1 MRDPRT
7 FAVMHNVRPLQFVT
21 ESAGGHRNRSMSL
34 STHHHNGAPRPEPRY
49 SLQLQTDENSY
60 LLRLKIIGATS
71 LAKKDIFG
79 ASDPYVRVELQ
90 KLDSD
95 VTLET
100 FLTKTKKKTLNPV
113 WNQEFVFRVNPREH
127 KLLIQ
132 VFDENRLT
140 RDDFLGMVEL
150 ALGAVP
156 TESAAAARPPPLKYP
171 LRPRSARS
179 RVRGHIEV
187 YAALVGRVG
196 EPGVAA
202 AAERGDDWELVH
214 AAPAAGEVHSVRTVP
229 SAIGCDW
236 ELIDASDLTVVGD
249 PLPPGWEE
257 RQDGNGRTYYV
268 NHIERSTQWERPTF
282 TRNQS
287 VESQAERM
295 ETAVTE
301 FQRRFHISAD
311 EEHSSPASSQ
321 HQEELSNRS
330 GATNSTEPTPYS
342 TPVRSPKLATE
353 GAERNDGE
361 SDNVA
366 STSLSE
372 THCDSN
378 LRDNCEEDD
387 VVCANEG
394 AARLQDIAENNETDD
409 AQAEDA
415 SQEVEAVQAAD
426 AEQSND
432 NDANGESQTE
442 REAET
447 SAEQNEMAT
456 ENEHSEN
463 AEEFA
468 EESLTFDENHF
479 STPTGGASPTSSRRR
494 SASSGSEDET
504 DGSTE
509 STRSSSASSTQS
521 QNLPNADGLP
531 PGWTMQKA
539 PNGRIFFIDHNQK
552 TTTWIDPRTGCASSL
567 PSAAAATAGAEADE
581 LGALPEGWEE
591 RVHTDGRIFFID
603 HNTRTTQ
610 WEDPRL
616 SNPQI
621 AGPAVP
627 YSRDYKRKYE
637 YLKSQLRK
645 PSNVPNKFE
654 IKVRR
659 NSILEDSYRIITSV
673 NRIELLKTKL
683 WVEFESEVGLDYG
696 GLAREWFFL
705 LSKEMFNP
713 YYGLFEYSAMDNYTL
728 QINPNSGVCNEEHLS
743 YFKFIGRVAGM
754 AVYHGKLLD
763 AFFIRPFYKMMLSKP
778 IELQDMESVDLEYYN
793 SLIYIKENDP
803 SELYLTFS
811 VDEEQ
816 FGKTIQRD
824 LKPGGAN
831 IPVDEE
837 NKDEYIKLV
846 IQWRFVSRV
855 QEQMSS
861 FLEGFGALVPL
872 NLLKIFDEHE
882 LELLL
887 CGIQH
892 IDVRDWRANTLYKGD
907 YHANHIVVQWFWRVV
922 LSFSNEMR
930 SRLLQFVTGTSRVP
944 MNGFKE
950 LYGSNGPQLFTIE
963 RWGSPDNYPRA
974 HTCFNRIDL
983 PPYESYQQL
992 REKLVKAIEG
1002 SQGFAGVD

>member
-1 MRDPRT
+1 
-7 FAVMHNVRPLQFVT
+7 
-21 ESAGGHRNRSMSL
+21 
-34 STHHHNGAPRPEPRY
+34 
-49 SLQLQTDENSY
+49 TDENSS
-60 LLRLKIIGATS
+60 LLRLKIIGAYS

-79 ASDPYVRVELQ
+79 ASDPYVRIELQ
-90 KLDSD
+90 KVDGD

-113 WNQEFVFRVNPREH
+113 WNQEFVFRIRPQEH

-140 RDDFLGMVEL
+140 RDDFLGMVEVPL
-150 ALGAVP
+150 ASLPA
-156 TESAAAARPPPLKYP
+156 ESAGSARPALAKYP
-171 LRPRSARS
+171 LRPRRSVARS
-179 RVRGHIEV
+179 RVRGYIEV
-187 YAALVGRVG
+187 YHALVGRVG
-196 EPGVAA
+196 DAGDSGHAGDAA
-202 AAERGDDWELVH
+202 DAANAAPAPHDDWEMVE
-214 AAPAAGEVHSVRTVP
+214 PALQLGHVP
-229 SAIGCDW
+229 PTIG
-236 ELIDASDLTVVGD
+236 GD
-249 PLPPGWEE
+249 PLPVGWEE
-257 RQDGNGRTYYV
+257 RQDANGRTYYV
-268 NHIERSTQWERPTF
+268 NHNERSTQWERPTIA
-282 TRNQS
+282 RNTS
-287 VESQAERM
+287 TESQAERM

-301 FQRRFHISAD
+301 FQRRFHIS
-311 EEHSSPASSQ
+311 
-321 HQEELSNRS
+321 
-330 GATNSTEPTPYS
+330 
-342 TPVRSPKLATE
+342 V
-353 GAERNDGE
+353 
-361 SDNVA
+361 
-366 STSLSE
+366 
-372 THCDSN
+372 
-378 LRDNCEEDD
+378 
-387 VVCANEG
+387 
-394 AARLQDIAENNETDD
+394 DD
-409 AQAEDA
+409 AA
-415 SQEVEAVQAAD
+415 
-426 AEQSND
+426 
-432 NDANGESQTE
+432 QT
-442 REAET
+442 RAPHHLPH
-447 SAEQNEMAT
+447 Q
-456 ENEHSEN
+456 
-463 AEEFA
+463 
-468 EESLTFDENHF
+468 
-479 STPTGGASPTSSRRR
+479 
-494 SASSGSEDET
+494 DET
-504 DGSTE
+504 DGSTD
-509 STRSSSASSTQS
+509 STQSSSASSTQS
-521 QNLPNADGLP
+521 QNLPNSDGLP
-531 PGWTMQKA
+531 TGWTMQRA

-567 PSAAAATAGAEADE
+567 PSAAAAGAGAGAGAGADAGADE
-581 LGALPEGWEE
+581 LGPLPEGWEE

-637 YLKSQLRK
+637 YLKSQLKK

-659 NSILEDSYRIITSV
+659 NSILEDSYRIISSV
-673 NRIELLKTKL
+673 VRLDLLKTKL

-728 QINPNSGVCNEEHLS
+728 QINPNSGVCNEEHLN
-743 YFKFIGRVAGM
+743 YFRFIGRVAGM

-763 AFFIRPFYKMMLSKP
+763 AFFIRPFYKMMLGKP

-793 SLIYIKENDP
+793 SLMWIRENDP
-803 SELYLTFS
+803 SELELTFS

-816 FGKTIQRD
+816 LGKTIQRE

-831 IPVDEE
+831 IPVDNQ

-846 IQWRFVSRV
+846 IAWRFVSRV
-855 QEQMSS
+855 QEQMGA
-861 FLEGFGALVPL
+861 FLEGLAALVPPT
-872 NLLKIFDEHE
+872 LLKIFDEHE

-892 IDVRDWRANTLYKGD
+892 VDVRDWRAHTLYKGD
-907 YHANHIVVQWFWRVV
+907 YHAQHRVVQWFWRVV

-950 LYGSNGPQLFTIE
+950 LYGSNGPQLFTVE
-963 RWGSPDNYPRA
+963 KWGAPDNYPRA